1 MITSSVSAVIP
12 VFNDQAALS
21 RVIPTALD
29 ILEKNTPWFELII
42 AEDAS
47 KDGSFELAR
56 RWAIHDSRI
65 RVLHRDKRLG
75 RGSALTRAWKESA
88 GDIFCYF
95 DVDQA
100 TDMKDL
106 PRLLQAIEEGYDG
119 ATGSR
124 LIPKSYVVRDQ
135 DREMKSRVYNYLV
148 RIILGSSV
156 HDHQCGFKAFRRETM
171 SLLIPFIHDTH
182 WFWDTEL
189 LILCQKK
196 GYVLTEIPVRWIQGP
211 DTTVRTS
218 DILSMSMAI
227 MKLWTRLHLTNLVR
241 QIKSISNT
249 QSQKKLKSWNFHR
262 Q

>member
-1 MITSSVSAVIP
+1 MITSSVSVVIP

-21 RVIPTALD
+21 LAIPAALD

-47 KDGSFELAR
+47 TDGSFELAR
-56 RWAIHDSRI
+56 RWAIHDIRI

-75 RGSALTRAWKESA
+75 RGSALTKAWKESA

-106 PRLLQAIEEGYDG
+106 PRLLQAIEDGYDG

-124 LIPKSYVVRDQ
+124 LIPGSYVVRDQ
-135 DREMKSRVYNYLV
+135 DREMKSRVYNNLV
-148 RIILGSSV
+148 RIILGSRI

-171 SLLIPFIHDTH
+171 ASLLPFVHDTH

-189 LILCQKK
+189 LVFCQKK
-196 GYVLTEIPVRWIQGP
+196 GYALVELPIRWTQGP
-211 DTTVRTS
+211 GTTVKTS
-218 DILSMSMAI
+218 DILSMSIAI
-227 MKLWTRLHLTNLVR
+227 INLWARLHLTNLTR
-241 QIKSISNT
+241 QIKNIPNT
-249 QSQKKLKSWNFHR
+249 HFQKKLKSWNFHR

>member
-21 RVIPTALD
+21 LAIPAALD

-47 KDGSFELAR
+47 TDGSFELAK
-56 RWAIHDSRI
+56 RWAIHDSRVK
-65 RVLHRDKRLG
+65 VLHRDKRLG
-75 RGSALTRAWKESA
+75 RGSALTKAWKESA

-106 PRLLQAIEEGYDG
+106 PTLLQVVEDGYDG

-124 LIPKSYVVRDQ
+124 LIPESYVVRDQ
-135 DREMKSRVYNYLV
+135 DREMKSRVYNNLV
-148 RIILGSSV
+148 RIILGSNI

-171 SLLIPFIHDTH
+171 ASLLPFIFDTH

-189 LILCQKK
+189 LILCQKR
-196 GYVLTEIPVRWIQGP
+196 GYVLAELPVRWIQGQS
-211 DTTVRTS
+211 TTVKTS

-227 MKLWTRLHLTNLVR
+227 INLWTRLHLTNLAR
-241 QIKSISNT
+241 QV
-249 QSQKKLKSWNFHR
+249 KKIPDIPTHGKYKSWNFYR